1 MILCNQNC
9 IEYLEVKTIK
19 YMFWN
24 LYKKNLIGPLIQI
37 ILENDVDIVALV
49 ETEKLDVQGVIN
61 ALKLQNQ
68 EWKILE
74 ICPEADI
81 RVLAKRHI
89 PMSVYKEDKRYAVYK
104 IFEGEETYLLSVLH
118 LSSPMYLEEYARDQR
133 AVNISRV
140 LRKIEESIFE
150 DSECKSI
157 VVGDFN
163 LQPYSLGI
171 SSVHGFNAT
180 MSITKAKKKFRKV
193 EGETKLFYFNP
204 TWKLMGD
211 NKIVQGTYYNNGDQQ
226 EKSIFW
232 YSFDELLIRPYF
244 IDRFDWDYFGII
256 EKANNYNFINNAK
269 IDKSNYSDHLPIK
282 FEIR

>member
-1 MILCNQNC
+1 
-9 IEYLEVKTIK
+9 
-19 YMFWN
+19 MFWN

-37 ILENDVDIVALV
+37 ILENVVDIVALV
-49 ETEKLDVQGVIN
+49 ETDNLDMQGVIN
-61 ALKLQNQ
+61 ALKLQAQ
-68 EWKILE
+68 EWKVLE

-81 RVLAKRHI
+81 RVLAKRNIHI
-89 PMSVYKEDKRYAVYK
+89 SVQKEDKRYASYK
-104 IFEGEETYLLSVLH
+104 IFEGEEIYLFNVVH
-118 LSSPMYLEEYARDQR
+118 LSSPMYLEENARDQR

-140 LRKIEESIFE
+140 LRKIEEGVFA

-180 MSITKAKKKFRKV
+180 MSITKAKKRIRKV
-193 EGETKLFYFNP
+193 EDEPKLFYFNP

-211 NKIVQGTYYNNGDQQ
+211 NKIVQGTYYNSSDQQ

-244 IDRFDWDYFGII
+244 IDRFNWDYFGII
-256 EKANNYNFINNAK
+256 EKTDNYNFVSNSK
-269 IDKSNYSDHLPIK
+269 IDKYNYSDHLPIK
-282 FEIR
+282 FEIM